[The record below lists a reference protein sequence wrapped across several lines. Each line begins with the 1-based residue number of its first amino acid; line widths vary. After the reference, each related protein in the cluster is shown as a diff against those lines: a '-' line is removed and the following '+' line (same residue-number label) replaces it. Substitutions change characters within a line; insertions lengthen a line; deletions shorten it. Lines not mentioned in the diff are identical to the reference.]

1 MFMTGQADVYLKSV
15 DKRAVYGGEELVVVI
30 GGVMSG
36 AVEVVVEHGDAPCG
50 VGILCYSVKSEL
62 ILVINI
68 ENLGVI
74 DDEKYIAVTEPVV
87 LVNVCGRCAVVL
99 VRIVDIERICFA
111 FAVVIADR
119 RSHGI

>member
-1 MFMTGQADVYLKSV
+1 MHNGY
-15 DKRAVYGGEELVVVI
+15 
-30 GGVMSG
+30 
-36 AVEVVVEHGDAPCG
+36 APCG
-50 VGILCYSVKSEL
+50 IGILGDSVKGEL

-87 LVNVCGRCAVVL
+87 LVNVCGCRAVVL